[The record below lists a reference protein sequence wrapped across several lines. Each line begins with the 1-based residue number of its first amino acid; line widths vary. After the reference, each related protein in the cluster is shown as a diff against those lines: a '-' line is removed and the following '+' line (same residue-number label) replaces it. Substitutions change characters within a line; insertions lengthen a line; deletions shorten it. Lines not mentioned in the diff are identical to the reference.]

1 MYSSWLGKV
10 VCRVR
15 AGGCWGRQAALWHTI
30 CFCHGLGWVF
40 LKTTNLAGGQLL
52 GRRLGLCSALLL
64 RAAGTVVG
72 RELGWAGQSQLQANA
87 GDAFLEKCGQCIP
100 LFTLGNSLS
109 SPSPS
114 SQTKGKREEYSC
126 VVSGR
131 LGRKSYKEQYAFLY
145 R

>member
-1 MYSSWLGKV
+1 MYPPFHIGEF
-10 VCRVR
+10 
-15 AGGCWGRQAALWHTI
+15 I
-30 CFCHGLGWVF
+30 
-40 LKTTNLAGGQLL
+40 
-52 GRRLGLCSALLL
+52 
-64 RAAGTVVG
+64 
-72 RELGWAGQSQLQANA
+72 
-87 GDAFLEKCGQCIP
+87 
-100 LFTLGNSLS
+100 S

>member
-1 MYSSWLGKV
+1 MLSSAPPC
-10 VCRVR
+10 CRDSGGER
-15 AGGCWGRQAALWHTI
+15 AG
-30 CFCHGLGWVF
+30 
-40 LKTTNLAGGQLL
+40 L
-52 GRRLGLCSALLL
+52 GRAKLA
-64 RAAGTVVG
+64 
-72 RELGWAGQSQLQANA
+72 QANA